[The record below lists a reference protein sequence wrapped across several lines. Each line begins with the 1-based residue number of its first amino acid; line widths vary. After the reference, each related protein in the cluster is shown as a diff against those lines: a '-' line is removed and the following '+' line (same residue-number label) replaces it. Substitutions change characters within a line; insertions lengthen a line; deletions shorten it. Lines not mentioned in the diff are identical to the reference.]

1 MLYMPLMHD
10 YGESVTV
17 LMPVYNGAA
26 YLGAAIE
33 SICRQTHSDFEFL
46 IVDDGSTD
54 GSGEI
59 LQAFAAQD
67 SRIRLIHG
75 MHEGLATARNCGLAL
90 ARGTVIVCMDADD
103 VAMPERIER
112 QLAYLAERPR
122 VAAVGSALRLINKDG
137 DPIAP
142 PTKYPLTSEEIR
154 KGLLSGYCAL
164 GHPTV
169 AMRREAAV
177 AVGGY
182 RRAFDPADDYDLWI
196 RLSERYALANMP
208 DVLVDYRWHGDNTT
222 ARRRRKQA
230 LGAHIARLAGAE
242 RRLGM
247 PDPTNAIET
256 LCMADLDR
264 FDLRKDERAAVLLEL
279 SEAGLVAYDATGDA
293 SHLGDV
299 EESLFAQGHPRGA
312 RARAVAARLV
322 RHLWKAG
329 ERRRSLG
336 AVGWKL
342 RAEMSSIGRHAAPLI
357 QRGKRQSRRAVGD
370 WLVRCADPLGPR
382 TAPPRRE
389 LSLEEARE
397 LVAQADKHGVL
408 PAVLRHYPP
417 FQDDAVLADVKA
429 DALTRHR
436 SKLTY
441 SLMLRA
447 HGEAV
452 MAAAAGLPVAM
463 VKGPVF
469 ARTIYPS
476 PGLRN
481 FTDIDLLIAPE
492 AEPQLARVLEEQGF
506 KLAEY
511 DRDPDRQE
519 WKWLHRD
526 NDALMIEVHT
536 NLAHHPELRR
546 AMSLTYGDLAGIAE
560 TPAALL
566 TVALVHGAL
575 ERYEL
580 LRQVVDVCQAA
591 RRVDTSEEEHRFEAL
606 VRQTGARFAAIAGL
620 DLGYRLF
627 GEPRCRELA
636 RGLGSTR
643 YTALARV
650 LLGRSA
656 ITSTMGGTRFLH
668 SWRRQGFRVLL
679 KRGGTL

>member
-1 MLYMPLMHD
+1 MHD
-10 YGESVTV
+10 DGESVTV

-26 YLGAAIE
+26 YLEAAIE
-33 SICRQTHSDFEFL
+33 SIRRQTHSDFEFL

-54 GSGEI
+54 GSSEI
-59 LQAFAAQD
+59 LQGFAAQD
-67 SRIRLIHG
+67 PRICIIYG
-75 MHEGLATARNCGLAL
+75 MHEGIAAARNRGLAL
-90 ARGTVIVCMDADD
+90 ARGTVIVCMDHDD

-112 QLAYLAERPR
+112 QLAYLAEHPE

-142 PTKYPLTSEEIR
+142 PTKYPLLSEEIR
-154 KGLLSGYCAL
+154 EGLLSGYCML
-164 GHPTV
+164 GQPTV
-169 AMRREAAV
+169 AMRREAAI

-182 RRAFDPADDYDLWI
+182 RRAFDPADDYDLWL

-208 DVLVDYRWHGDNTT
+208 DVLVDYRWHGNNTT

-230 LGAHIARLAGAE
+230 LCAHIAKLAAAE
-242 RRLGM
+242 RRLGL
-247 PDPTNAIET
+247 PDPTSGLEK
-256 LCMADLDR
+256 LCLADLDR
-264 FDLRKDERAAVLLEL
+264 FDLGKDERAAILQEL
-279 SEAGLVAYDATGDA
+279 SEAGLVAHDSTGDVGRLA
-293 SHLGDV
+293 DV
-299 EESLFAQGHPRGA
+299 EESLFAQGHPRGP
-312 RARAVAARLV
+312 RASAVATRLV
-322 RHLWKAG
+322 RQLWQAG
-329 ERRRSLG
+329 EHRRSILV
-336 AVGWKL
+336 VGWKL
-342 RAEMSSIGRHAAPLI
+342 CAELSSIGRHAAPLI
-357 QRGKRQSRRAVGD
+357 EKGKWQNRRAVGD
-370 WLVRCADPLGPR
+370 WLVHCADPLGPR
-382 TAPPRRE
+382 TAPPCRE

-397 LVAQADKHGVL
+397 LVVQADKHGVL
-408 PAVLRHYPP
+408 PAVLRHYAP
-417 FQDDAVLADVKA
+417 FQRDAVLADVKA

-481 FTDIDLLIAPE
+481 FTDIDLLVASE
-492 AEPQLARVLEEQGF
+492 AEPQLARVLVEQRF

-546 AMSLTYGDLAGIAE
+546 AISITYKDLAGIAE

-575 ERYEL
+575 ARYEL

-591 RRVDTSEEEHRFEAL
+591 RAVDTTEEEHRFEAL

-627 GEPRCRELA
+627 GEPRCRELV
-636 RGLGSTR
+636 RGLGSAR
-643 YTALARV
+643 YTGLARR

-656 ITSTMGGTRFLH
+656 ITSTMNRTRFLH

-679 KRGGTL
+679 KRGGAF

>member
-1 MLYMPLMHD
+1 MHD
-10 YGESVTV
+10 DGESVTV

-26 YLGAAIE
+26 YLEAAIE
-33 SICRQTHSDFEFL
+33 SIRRQTHSDFEFL

-54 GSGEI
+54 GSSDI
-59 LQAFAAQD
+59 LQGFAARD
-67 SRIRLIHG
+67 PRICIIYGR
-75 MHEGLATARNCGLAL
+75 HEGIAAARNRGLAL
-90 ARGTVIVCMDADD
+90 ARGTVIVCMDHDD

-112 QLAYLAERPR
+112 QLAYLAEHPE

-142 PTKYPLTSEEIR
+142 PTKYPLLSEEIR
-154 KGLLSGYCAL
+154 EGLLSGYCML
-164 GHPTV
+164 GQPTV
-169 AMRREAAV
+169 AMRREAAI

-182 RRAFDPADDYDLWI
+182 RRAFDPADDYDLWL

-208 DVLVDYRWHGDNTT
+208 DVLVDYRWHGNNTT

-230 LGAHIARLAGAE
+230 LCAHIAKLAAAE
-242 RRLGM
+242 RRLGL
-247 PDPTNAIET
+247 PDPTSGLEK
-256 LCMADLDR
+256 LSLADLDR
-264 FDLRKDERAAVLLEL
+264 FDLGKDERAAILQEL
-279 SEAGLVAYDATGDA
+279 SEAGLVAHDSTGDVGRLA
-293 SHLGDV
+293 DV
-299 EESLFAQGHPRGA
+299 EESLFAQGHPRGP
-312 RARAVAARLV
+312 RASAVATRLV
-322 RHLWKAG
+322 RQLWQAG
-329 ERRRSLG
+329 EHRRSILV
-336 AVGWKL
+336 VGWKL
-342 RAEMSSIGRHAAPLI
+342 RAELSSIGRHAAPLI
-357 QRGKRQSRRAVGD
+357 EKGKWQNRRAVGD
-370 WLVRCADPLGPR
+370 WLVHCADPLGPR
-382 TAPPRRE
+382 TAPPCRE

-397 LVAQADKHGVL
+397 LVVQADKHGVL
-408 PAVLRHYPP
+408 PAVLRHYAP
-417 FQDDAVLADVKA
+417 FQRDAVLADVKA

-476 PGLRN
+476 PGFRN
-481 FTDIDLLIAPE
+481 FTDIDLLVASE
-492 AEPQLARVLEEQGF
+492 AEPQLARVLVEQRF

-546 AMSLTYGDLAGIAE
+546 AISITYNDLAGIAE

-575 ERYEL
+575 ARYEL

-591 RRVDTSEEEHRFEAL
+591 RAVDTTEEEHRFEAL

-627 GEPRCRELA
+627 GEPRCRELV
-636 RGLGSTR
+636 RGLGSAR
-643 YTALARV
+643 YTGLARR

-656 ITSTMGGTRFLH
+656 ITSTMNRTRFLH

-679 KRGGTL
+679 KRGGAF

>member
-1 MLYMPLMHD
+1 MHG

-26 YLGAAIE
+26 YLEAAIE
-33 SICRQTHSDFEFL
+33 SIRRQTHSDFEFL

-59 LQAFAAQD
+59 LQGFAARD
-67 SRIRLIHG
+67 PRIRLIHG
-75 MHEGLATARNCGLAL
+75 RHEGIAAARNRGLAL
-90 ARGTVIVCMDADD
+90 ARGTLIVCMDHDD

-112 QLAYLAERPR
+112 QLAYLAEHPE
-122 VAAVGSALRLINKDG
+122 VAVVGAALRLINKDG
-137 DPIAP
+137 DAIAP
-142 PTKYPLTSEEIR
+142 PTPYPLTSKEIR
-154 KGLLSGYCAL
+154 EGLLSGYCML
-164 GHPTV
+164 GQPTV
-169 AMRREAAV
+169 AMRREAV
-177 AVGGY
+177 IAVGGY
-182 RRAFDPADDYDLWI
+182 REAFEPADDYDLWI

-208 DVLVDYRWHGDNTT
+208 DVLVDYRWHGNNATV
-222 ARRRRKQA
+222 RRRRKQA
-230 LGAHIARLAGAE
+230 LGAHIAKLAGVE
-242 RRLGM
+242 RRLGL
-247 PDPTNAIET
+247 PDPTSGLT
-256 LCMADLDR
+256 KLSVADLDR
-264 FDLRKDERAAVLLEL
+264 FDLLKDERAAILQEL
-279 SEAGLVAYDATGDA
+279 SEAGLVAHDSTGDVR
-293 SHLGDV
+293 HLAGV

-312 RARAVAARLV
+312 PARVVATRLM
-322 RHLWKAG
+322 RHLWKVG
-329 ERRRSLG
+329 EHWRSIVV
-336 AVGWKL
+336 VGWTL
-342 RAEMSSIGRHAAPLI
+342 RAQVSGIARHAAPLI
-357 QRGKRQSRRAVGD
+357 DRAKGQSRRAVGD
-370 WLVRCADPLGPR
+370 WLVHCADPLGPR

-389 LSLEEARE
+389 LSLKEARE
-397 LVAQADKHGVL
+397 FVVQADKHGVL
-408 PAVLRHYPP
+408 PAVLRHYAP
-417 FQDDAVLADVKA
+417 FQGNAALAGVKA

-452 MAAAAGLPVAM
+452 MAAAADLPVAM

-476 PGLRN
+476 PGFRN
-481 FTDIDLLIAPE
+481 FTDIDLLVAAE
-492 AEPQLARVLEEQGF
+492 AEPRLARVLKEQRF
-506 KLAEY
+506 ELVDY
-511 DRDPDRQE
+511 DRDSDRQE
-519 WKWLHRD
+519 WKWFHRD

-546 AMSLTYGDLAGIAE
+546 AISLTYEDLAGVAE

-575 ERYEL
+575 ARYEL

-591 RRVDTSEEEHRFEAL
+591 RAVATTEEQRRFEAL
-606 VRQTGARFAAIAGL
+606 VRRTGARFAAIVGL

-636 RGLGSTR
+636 RGLGSAR
-643 YTALARV
+643 YTALARL

-656 ITSTMGGTRFLH
+656 IMSTMGSTRFLH

-679 KRGGTL
+679 KRGGAF